1 MSKVLLD
8 KAREIL
14 AHPKRGSIPGLNTGG
29 SAPMI
34 EPNASTSAHIP
45 DGYCSLC
52 GGGYWLRK
60 TPDAAFQCGRCQ
72 PSESRVETV
81 FVPGGTMPPLAVPSM
96 LEPVPEGIQIEP
108 AAPNA
113 RPVYWETGSGRI
125 LGPAIPEFLGRDG
138 STFWISTTFEDQIRW
153 INADRLRS
161 RKAFEEQAEVRE
173 VELIRSF

>member
-14 AHPKRGSIPGLNTGG
+14 AHPKRVSIPGLNTGG

-34 EPNASTSAHIP
+34 EPNASTSTHIP

-52 GGGYWLRK
+52 GGGYWIRM
-60 TPDAAFQCGRCQ
+60 TPESAYQCGRCQ

-81 FVPGGTMPPLAVPSM
+81 FVPGGTTARNAAPSTSPPASK
-96 LEPVPEGIQIEP
+96 GIQIEP
-108 AAPNA
+108 ATPNA
-113 RPVYWETGSGRI
+113 RPIYWETGDGRI
-125 LGPAIPEFLGRDG
+125 LGPAVPEFLGRDG
-138 STFWISTTFEDQIRW
+138 DTFWVSVTFEGQIRW

-161 RKAFEEQAEVRE
+161 KQAFKTQV
-173 VELIRSF
+173 VL